1 MARRRRP
8 RPARTRSIRTTLA
21 SLLVL
26 PVVALIGLWALLAS
40 ITVGNALTEHN
51 DNRQADSIGSASDKL
66 LAALEQERSQTFLWL
81 SNPHRA
87 PVSELTSGRRAD
99 DAEIAA
105 YERIYPSSLS
115 SRNAV
120 FAQLG
125 KLAGIRTAVDA
136 RALSATTAFEE
147 YDTLIDGLFAAYAAT
162 SMPDVSLYQH
172 TLGALDAG
180 RALEQFTR
188 ELTLSAAA
196 QFDGGKVPAADVTLF
211 AQAVGSQR
219 LLEGD
224 ALRLADAPLQA
235 GLLRLYSSPTYHKLA
250 PLEDQISNSA
260 SRAVPLQTL
269 IEWGQVA
276 PAFLK
281 QFEGTTESAAIPIGT
296 EAGQVSRN
304 LFLEAGLAGGLGL
317 VAVAGVILLM
327 LRFGRRIRKELTD
340 LHDGAETMASE
351 RLPRLVERLLEGD
364 DVDADIASPP
374 LPAGRIT
381 EIVRVADSFSAVQ
394 RTAVSA
400 AVGQASM
407 RKGVSKV
414 FLNLSLRNQSI
425 LHRQLGMLDGLERAT
440 DDSAAL
446 ADLFRL
452 DHLTTR
458 MRRNAESLIVLSGS
472 MPSRSWHEPVR
483 LVDVVRAAVAEVED
497 YTRVDVAGESDA
509 AVIGPAA
516 NDVVHLLAELVEN
529 ATSFSPPHTKV
540 EIRVE
545 AVGAGAVVEVEDR
558 GLGLTKTEL
567 ANINAR
573 LVSPPGFDLVA
584 SDHLGLFVVGQLAAR
599 HGITVGLRRSQY
611 GGVTAVVLLPLSV
624 IVPVGQAASAG
635 IGRLVSRQAAALS
648 LGDVGRQRPSGSY
661 PLHGGAASELAILD
675 WAAAPTADPDMRG
688 PFEPLRRQDVSTFHG
703 HDDSWP
709 HGPGH
714 ESSAAPVHGP
724 GSGSAQAGMHR
735 GLPRR
740 VRQASLAP
748 ALRSGNALAP
758 GREAPPDEITGPSPE
773 QTRARLSSLQDGW
786 QRGRSD
792 ELSWPGDGT
801 AERTGPQP
809 GFPDVADGGIP

>member
-40 ITVGNALTEHN
+40 ITIGNAVTEHN
-51 DNRQADSIGSASDKL
+51 DNRQADAIGSASDKL
-66 LAALEQERSQTFLWL
+66 LAALEQERSQAFLWL
-81 SNPHRA
+81 SNPRRA
-87 PVSELTSGRRAD
+87 PASELTSGRRAD
-99 DAEIAA
+99 DAEVAA

-120 FAQLG
+120 VAQLG

-136 RALSATTAFEE
+136 RTLSATAAFQD
-147 YDTLIDGLFAAYAAT
+147 YDALIDGLFAAYAAT
-162 SMPDVSLYQH
+162 AMPDVSLYQH
-172 TLGALDAG
+172 LLGALDAG

-196 QFDGGKVPAADVTLF
+196 QFDGGAIPAADITLF
-211 AQAVGSQR
+211 ANAVSSQR
-219 LLEGD
+219 LLEED
-224 ALRLADAPLQA
+224 ALRLANRQLQA
-235 GLLRLYSSPTYHKLA
+235 SLLRLYSSPTHDKLA
-250 PLEDQISNSA
+250 VLENQISTGA
-260 SRAVPLQTL
+260 SHAVPLQTL

-281 QFEGTTESAAIPIGT
+281 QFEGITESAAVPLGT
-296 EAGQVSRN
+296 EAGQISRN

-317 VAVAGVILLM
+317 VAIAGVILLM

-351 RLPRLVERLLEGD
+351 RLPRLMERLLEGD
-364 DVDADIASPP
+364 DVDAAVASPP
-374 LPAGRIT
+374 LRTGRIT
-381 EIVRVADSFSAVQ
+381 EIARVADSFSAVQ

-400 AVGQASM
+400 AVGQANM

-440 DDSAAL
+440 DDPAAL

-458 MRRNAESLIVLSGS
+458 MRRHAESLIVLSGS

-483 LVDVVRAAVAEVED
+483 LVDVVRAAIAEVED
-497 YTRVDVAGESDA
+497 YTRVDVAGESGA

-516 NDVVHLLAELVEN
+516 SDVVHLLAELVEN
-529 ATSFSPPHTKV
+529 ATSFSPPHTNV
-540 EIRVE
+540 VIRVE
-545 AVGAGAVVEVEDR
+545 TVGAGAVVEVEDR
-558 GLGLTKTEL
+558 GLGLTKSEF

-573 LVSPPGFDLVA
+573 LASPPGFDLVA

-599 HGITVGLRRSQY
+599 HGITVGLRPSQY
-611 GGVTAVVLLPLSV
+611 GGVTAVVLLPLSL

-635 IGRLVSRQAAALS
+635 TGRLLPRPAAALS
-648 LGDVGRQRPSGSY
+648 LGDAGSQSLHGSY
-661 PLHGGAASELAILD
+661 PLNGGPVSDPGVVD
-675 WAAAPTADPDMRG
+675 WAPAPTGDLDTRG
-688 PFEPLRRQDVSTFHG
+688 PFEPLRRQDAGTYYIR
-703 HDDSWP
+703 DDSRSP
-709 HGPGH
+709 GTGH
-714 ESSAAPVHGP
+714 ERSAAPAHRR
-724 GSGSAQAGMHR
+724 GSGSAQAGTHR

-748 ALRSGNALAP
+748 GLRNGNAP
-758 GREAPPDEITGPSPE
+758 SSGPEASPDEITGPSPE
-773 QTRARLSSLQDGW
+773 QTRTRLSSLQDGW

-792 ELSWPGDGT
+792 ELYWPGDGIGD
-801 AERTGPQP
+801 RTSPQP
-809 GFPDVADGGIP
+809 RFLDAGDGDSP

>member
-1 MARRRRP
+1 MATRRRP

-26 PVVALIGLWALLAS
+26 PVVALIGLWVLLAS
-40 ITVGNALTEHN
+40 ITIGNALTEHN
-51 DNRQADSIGSASDKL
+51 DNRQADAIGSASDKL
-66 LAALEQERSQTFLWL
+66 LAALEQERSQAFLWL
-81 SNPHRA
+81 SNPRRA
-87 PVSELTSGRRAD
+87 PASELTSGRRAD

-105 YERIYPSSLS
+105 YEHIYPSSLS

-125 KLAGIRTAVDA
+125 KLGGIRTAVDA
-136 RALSATTAFEE
+136 RTLSATTAFQD
-147 YDTLIDGLFAAYAAT
+147 YNALIDGLFAAYADTA
-162 SMPDVSLYQH
+162 MPDVSLYQH
-172 TLGALDAG
+172 TLGALDTG

-196 QFDGGKVPAADVTLF
+196 QFDGGKIPAADVTLF
-211 AQAVGSQR
+211 ANAVSSQR
-219 LLEGD
+219 LLEED
-224 ALRLADAPLQA
+224 ALRLASRQLQA
-235 GLLRLYSSPTYHKLA
+235 SVLRLYSSPTHDKLA
-250 PLEDQISNSA
+250 SLEDQISNSA
-260 SRAVPLQTL
+260 SGAVPLQTL
-269 IEWGQVA
+269 IEWGKVA

-281 QFEGTTESAAIPIGT
+281 QFEGITESAAIPLGT

-327 LRFGRRIRKELTD
+327 LRFGRRIRNELTD

-351 RLPRLVERLLEGD
+351 RLPRLVERLLDGD
-364 DVDADIASPP
+364 DVDAAVASPP
-374 LPAGRIT
+374 LPTGRIT
-381 EIVRVADSFSAVQ
+381 EIARVADSFSAVQ

-400 AVGQASM
+400 AVSQASM

-425 LHRQLGMLDGLERAT
+425 LHRQLAMLDGLERAT
-440 DDSAAL
+440 DDPAAL

-458 MRRNAESLIVLSGS
+458 MRRHAESLIVLSGS
-472 MPSRSWHEPVR
+472 VPSRSWHEPVR

-497 YTRVDVAGESDA
+497 YTRVDVAGESGA

-516 NDVVHLLAELVEN
+516 SDVVHLLAELVEN

-558 GLGLTKTEL
+558 GLGLTKSEL
-567 ANINAR
+567 ANINTR
-573 LVSPPGFDLVA
+573 LASPPGFDLVA
-584 SDHLGLFVVGQLAAR
+584 SDHLGLFVVGQLAVR

-611 GGVTAVVLLPLSV
+611 GGVTAVVLLPLSL

-635 IGRLVSRQAAALS
+635 TGRRASRHAAALRV
-648 LGDVGRQRPSGSY
+648 GEVGRQSLSGSY
-661 PLHGGAASELAILD
+661 PLDGGPPSDPGVVDWSAAQ
-675 WAAAPTADPDMRG
+675 TADLDMRG
-688 PFEPLRRQDVSTFHG
+688 PFEPPRRQDASLYHIY
-703 HDDSWP
+703 DDSRP
-709 HGPGH
+709 RRPGH
-714 ESSAAPVHGP
+714 ESSAAPAHGP
-724 GSGSAQAGMHR
+724 GSGSAQVGTHH

-748 ALRSGNALAP
+748 ALRNGNAP
-758 GREAPPDEITGPSPE
+758 TSPDEITGPSPE
-773 QTRARLSSLQDGW
+773 QTRTRLSSLQDGW

-792 ELSWPGDGT
+792 ELYWPGDGMGD
-801 AERTGPQP
+801 RTGPQP
-809 GFPDVADGGIP
+809 RFLDVGDGDIP

>member
-8 RPARTRSIRTTLA
+8 RPPRTRSIRTTLA

-40 ITVGNALTEHN
+40 ITIGNALTEHN
-51 DNRQADSIGSASDKL
+51 DNRQADSIGSASDKIV
-66 LAALEQERSQTFLWL
+66 AALELERSETFLWL
-81 SNPHRA
+81 SNPKRG
-87 PVSELTSGRRAD
+87 PVSELTSSRRAD

-125 KLAGIRTAVDA
+125 KLVGIRTAVDA
-136 RALSATTAFEE
+136 RTLSATTAFQD
-147 YDTLIDGLFAAYAAT
+147 YDALVDGLFAAYADT

-196 QFDGGKVPAADVTLF
+196 QFDGGKIPAADVTLF
-211 AQAVGSQR
+211 ANAVSSQR

-224 ALRLADAPLQA
+224 AVRLANGQLQA
-235 GLLRLYSSPTYHKLA
+235 NLLRLFSSPTHAKLA
-250 PLEDQISNSA
+250 ALEDQISNSA

-281 QFEGTTESAAIPIGT
+281 QFEAITESAAIPIGT
-296 EAGQVSRN
+296 EAGQISRS

-327 LRFGRRIRKELTD
+327 LRFGRRIRNELTD
-340 LHDGAETMASE
+340 LHDGAETMARE
-351 RLPRLVERLLEGD
+351 RLPGLVERLLEGD
-364 DVDADIASPP
+364 DVDAATASPP
-374 LPAGRIT
+374 LPTGRIT
-381 EIVRVADSFSAVQ
+381 EIARVADSFSAVQ

-425 LHRQLGMLDGLERAT
+425 LHRQLAMLDGLERAT
-440 DDSAAL
+440 DDPAAL
-446 ADLFRL
+446 ANLFRL

-458 MRRNAESLIVLSGS
+458 MRRHAESLIVLSGS
-472 MPSRSWHEPVR
+472 MPSRSRQEPVR

-497 YTRVDVAGESDA
+497 YTRVDVAGESGA
-509 AVIGPAA
+509 AVIGPVAS
-516 NDVVHLLAELVEN
+516 DVVHLLAELVEN
-529 ATSFSPPHTKV
+529 ATSFSPPHTNV
-540 EIRVE
+540 EIRLE
-545 AVGAGAVVEVEDR
+545 TVGAGAVVEVEDR
-558 GLGLTKTEL
+558 GLGLTKSEL
-567 ANINAR
+567 AKINAR
-573 LVSPPGFDLVA
+573 LASPPGFDLVA

-611 GGVTAVVLLPLSV
+611 GGVTAVVLLPLSL
-624 IVPVGQAASAG
+624 IVPVGQAASTG
-635 IGRLVSRQAAALS
+635 TSRLASRQLAALS
-648 LGDVGRQRPSGSY
+648 LGEVGGQSPSGSY
-661 PLHGGAASELAILD
+661 RLDGGPASYPGVVD
-675 WAAAPTADPDMRG
+675 WAAAPTSDPDTRG
-688 PFEPLRRQDVSTFHG
+688 PFEPLRRQDASTYRG
-703 HDDSWP
+703 HDDSPP
-709 HGPGH
+709 HGPGQ
-714 ESSAAPVHGP
+714 ESSAAPAHRL
-724 GSGSAQAGMHR
+724 GSGSAQAGTHR

-748 ALRSGNALAP
+748 ALRNGNAPTP
-758 GREAPPDEITGPSPE
+758 GLEASPDDVTGPSPE
-773 QTRARLSSLQDGW
+773 QTRTRLSSLQDGW

-792 ELSWPGDGT
+792 ELHWPGDGVSD
-801 AERTGPQP
+801 RTSPQP
-809 GFPDVADGGIP
+809 EFLDVGDGDMP

>member
-40 ITVGNALTEHN
+40 ITIGNALTEHN
-51 DNRQADSIGSASDKL
+51 DNRQADSIGSASDKIV
-66 LAALEQERSQTFLWL
+66 AALELERSQAFLWL
-81 SNPHRA
+81 SNPKRG

-125 KLAGIRTAVDA
+125 KLSGIRTAVDA
-136 RALSATTAFEE
+136 GTLSATAAFED
-147 YDTLIDGLFAAYAAT
+147 YDALVDGLFAAYAAT
-162 SMPDVSLYQH
+162 AMPDVSLYQH

-196 QFDGGKVPAADVTLF
+196 QFDGGKIPAADVTLF
-211 AQAVGSQR
+211 ANAVSSQR
-219 LLEGD
+219 LLEED
-224 ALRLADAPLQA
+224 AVRLANGQLQA
-235 GLLRLYSSPTYHKLA
+235 SLQRLYSSPTHSKLA
-250 PLEDQISNSA
+250 ALEDQISNSA
-260 SRAVPLQTL
+260 SRPVPVQTL

-281 QFEGTTESAAIPIGT
+281 QSEATTESAAIPIGT
-296 EAGQVSRN
+296 EAGQISRN

-340 LHDGAETMASE
+340 LHDGAETMATE
-351 RLPRLVERLLEGD
+351 RLPRLVERLLDGD
-364 DVDADIASPP
+364 DVDAAIASPP
-374 LPAGRIT
+374 LPTGRIT
-381 EIVRVADSFSAVQ
+381 EIVRVAQSFSAVQ

-400 AVGQASM
+400 AVGQADM
-407 RKGVSKV
+407 RKGVSNV

-440 DDSAAL
+440 DDPAAL

-472 MPSRSWHEPVR
+472 MPSRSWHEPVA
-483 LVDVVRAAVAEVED
+483 LVDVVRAAIAEVED
-497 YTRVDVAGESDA
+497 YTRVDVAGESGA

-558 GLGLTKTEL
+558 GLGLTKKEF

-573 LVSPPGFDLVA
+573 LENPPGFDLVA

-624 IVPVGQAASAG
+624 IVPVGQAASAVT
-635 IGRLVSRQAAALS
+635 GRLVSRQAAALS
-648 LGDVGRQRPSGSY
+648 VAEVGRQSPSSSY
-661 PLHGGAASELAILD
+661 PLDGGSAPEPRVMD
-675 WAAAPTADPDMRG
+675 WSATPTAGLDLRG
-688 PFEPLRRQDVSTFHG
+688 PFEPLRRQDASTYHVL
-703 HDDSWP
+703 DDSRP
-709 HGPGH
+709 RGPGH
-714 ESSAAPVHGP
+714 ESSAVPAHRPD
-724 GSGSAQAGMHR
+724 SGSAQASTHR

-748 ALRSGNALAP
+748 ALRNASTAP
-758 GREAPPDEITGPSPE
+758 GREASPDEITGPSPE

-792 ELSWPGDGT
+792 ELYWPGDGIGD
-801 AERTGPQP
+801 RTDPEPTVLDAG
-809 GFPDVADGGIP
+809 DGDIP